1 MKPARSSARLAL
13 YVVSLA
19 SAGAAG
25 APGATLVLVGASY
38 PAFERELSAEAR
50 EVGLTV
56 VRDAAPDP
64 ARAMEAHDAVAVLEV
79 QSPARVD
86 VWIAEPGNHR
96 TIVAH
101 DVLTAEAS
109 SREPFAE
116 RVIEQIRAH
125 LVKLSLLPEEDPSA
139 TPASQAAPVA
149 AEPPGKLAV
158 AGSSSSAAASKTI
171 GRETPPPNE
180 PGDDRVGD
188 RPSGDRRLLW
198 LEAGVG
204 PIAAS
209 GGMPATLEGKV
220 GLRFVQRRF
229 QAEGFGLLPLSD
241 GDVAG
246 KEGSAA
252 ISVTMIGAAASYA
265 FSDEERP
272 FQAVAGGGA
281 AALLLTMDGTAAS
294 PYSAHEES
302 LATGA
307 FFLQVGARYRI
318 AEWFGVRLCTLGGL
332 AVPRP
337 VMTFA
342 GREVAAWG
350 PVFGSIVASLEFGSP
365 VPKERP

>member
-13 YVVSLA
+13 CVVWLA

-25 APGATLVLVGASY
+25 APGATLVLVGAPY

-56 VRDAAPDP
+56 VRDAAVDP
-64 ARAMEAHDAVAVLEV
+64 ARAIEAHDAVAVLDV
-79 QSPARVD
+79 HSPARVD
-86 VWIAEPGNHR
+86 VWIADPGNHGN
-96 TIVAH
+96 ILAH

-116 RVIEQIRAH
+116 RVIEQVRAH
-125 LVKLSLLPEEDPSA
+125 LVKLSLWHEEDP
-139 TPASQAAPVA
+139 TPASEVA
-149 AEPPGKLAV
+149 ALSPEPAAKPTV
-158 AGSSSSAAASKTI
+158 AESASSPAAS
-171 GRETPPPNE
+171 GSVGNETPAPNDAE
-180 PGDDRVGD
+180 DDQRGD
-188 RPSGDRRLLW
+188 RPGARLLW
-198 LEAGVG
+198 LEGGVG

-209 GGMPATLEGKV
+209 GGVPATLEAKV

-229 QAEGFGLLPLSD
+229 QAEGFGLLPLSE

-252 ISVTMIGAAASYA
+252 VSLTMIGAAASYA

-272 FQAVAGGGA
+272 FQVIAGAGA

-318 AEWFGVRLCTLGGL
+318 AEWFGVRLSTLAGL

-350 PVFGSIVASLEFGSP
+350 PAFGSIVASVEFGSP
-365 VPKERP
+365 VPRERP

>member
-1 MKPARSSARLAL
+1 LC
-13 YVVSLA
+13 VVWLA
-19 SAGAAG
+19 SASATG
-25 APGATLVLVGASY
+25 APGSGGATLVLVGAPY

-56 VRDAAPDP
+56 VRDAAADP
-64 ARAMEAHDAVAVLEV
+64 ARAMEVHDAVAVLDV

-86 VWIAEPGNHR
+86 VWIADPGNHR
-96 TIVAH
+96 TILAH

-116 RVIEQIRAH
+116 RVIEQVRAH
-125 LVKLSLLPEEDPSA
+125 LVKLSLWHEEDPGA
-139 TPASQAAPVA
+139 TPASQAVPPA
-149 AEPPGKLAV
+149 AEPP
-158 AGSSSSAAASKTI
+158 SAAVPASKPI
-171 GRETPPPNE
+171 AKEPPPPNDT
-180 PGDDRVGD
+180 GDNRRGD
-188 RPSGDRRLLW
+188 RPAAGGDRRLLW
-198 LEAGVG
+198 LEGGVG

-209 GGMPATLEGKV
+209 GGVPATLQAKI

-252 ISVTMIGAAASYA
+252 VSLTMIGAAASYA

-272 FQAVAGGGA
+272 FQAIAGAGA
-281 AALLLTMDGTAAS
+281 AALLLTMDGTATS

-318 AEWFGVRLCTLGGL
+318 AEWFGVRLSTLGGL

-350 PVFGSIVASLEFGSP
+350 PAFGGIVASCEFGSP
-365 VPKERP
+365 VPRERP